1 MKYDIGI
8 DIGGSHI
15 AGAIFEEETELARE
29 STAFP
34 KGEPNKVSKIV
45 ANMILRL
52 ANRIPDS
59 AGDKLTHLNAVGIAV
74 PGSISRDK
82 RRVLNAYNLGFKDH
96 PLPELIE
103 KELLGRVRVL
113 MANDADAAA
122 WAEYMRGSLRGFDN
136 GILITLG
143 TGVGGGIIMNGSVFY
158 GGRGSGV
165 ELGHFILDRTSGPMC
180 SCGERGCFE
189 ACCSATALI
198 REGVLSLN
206 THPESMIARRS
217 LNDADRID
225 AKLIIDC
232 AREGDETATEIFSH
246 YTDALGCGIA
256 SLINILDP
264 ERIAIG
270 GGVSGAGEFLLKPVR
285 ARVAKARFY
294 DSSADIVTAKLGNDA
309 GIVGAA
315 LLNRMGRR

>member
-15 AGAIFEEETELARE
+15 AGAIFADEIELARE

-34 KGEPNKVSKIV
+34 KGEPDRVSGIV
-45 ANMILRL
+45 ANMISRL
-52 ANRIPDS
+52 ANHIPET
-59 AGDKLTHLNAVGIAV
+59 GEDKLIHLNAVGIAV
-74 PGSISRDK
+74 PGSISRDA
-82 RRVLNAYNLGFKDH
+82 RTVLNAYNLGFKDH
-96 PLPELIE
+96 PLPDLIE
-103 KELLGRVRVL
+103 KELSGRVKVL

-122 WAEYMRGSLRGFDN
+122 WAEYMRGSLMGFKN
-136 GILITLG
+136 SVLITLG
-143 TGVGGGIIMNGSVFY
+143 TGVGGGIIMNGSVFH

-165 ELGHFILDRTSGPMC
+165 ELGHFILDRTSGPVC

-198 REGVLSLN
+198 REGVHSL
-206 THPESMIARRS
+206 TAHPESMIARLS
-217 LNDADRID
+217 LGDVDRIN

-232 AREGDETATEIFSH
+232 ARAGDAVAKEIFSR

-264 ERIAIG
+264 ERIALG

-285 ARVAKARFY
+285 SRVAKAGFY
-294 DSSADIVTAKLGNDA
+294 DSSADIVTARLGNDA

-315 LLNRMGRR
+315 LLNRMGQR